1 MLGAKQEGSPMS
13 KQLQLMI
20 YKEDS
25 INYRYLVHGANP
37 SLRGRFRTPTPL
49 TGDSELVAIKNVL
62 QARSPRL
69 DPYIANLK
77 VVP

>member
-1 MLGAKQEGSPMS
+1 MS
-13 KQLQLMI
+13 KQLRLMI

-37 SLRGRFRTPTPL
+37 SLRGRFRIPAVL
-49 TGDSELVAIKNVL
+49 TGDSELVAIKDAL
-62 QARSPRL
+62 EARSHRL
-69 DPYIANLK
+69 KPYIASLK